1 MAKTRKRRQKQ
12 SLKEFRAWLQGV
24 EELQEENWSPSR
36 DQWVLIRDKIDG
48 IAEEK
53 PAVVNQVVAPNNMQP
68 QPARLPAS
76 ITPPPPVGGL
86 PNGQI
91 TPMST
96 EAQKMLN
103 PGAGVKAKTPD
114 IDTADGNV
122 NSAFA

>member
-1 MAKTRKRRQKQ
+1 MVRARKRRQKQ

-24 EELQEENWSPSR
+24 EELQEENWSPSH
-36 DQWVLIRDKIDG
+36 DQWVLIREKING
-48 IAEEK
+48 IMEEK
-53 PAVVNQVVAPNNMQP
+53 PAVVNQVVAVNNMQP

-76 ITPPPPVGGL
+76 ITPPPAVGGL

-96 EAQKMLN
+96 EAQQMLN
-103 PGAGVKAKTPD
+103 PGVGAKAKTPD

-122 NSAFA
+122 NSSFA